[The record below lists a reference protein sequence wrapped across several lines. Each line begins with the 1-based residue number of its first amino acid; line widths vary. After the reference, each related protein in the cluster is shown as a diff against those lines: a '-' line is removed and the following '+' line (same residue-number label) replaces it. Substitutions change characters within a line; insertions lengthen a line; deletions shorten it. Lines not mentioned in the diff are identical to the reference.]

1 MRNIKRFVINEYH
14 LKLLKELEIGWN
26 HMEFGSPTVDPKKP
40 FGNSDVF
47 KDMVKALGWEIKI
60 QIDWCLPKNFDLVE
74 DELPEE
80 IETVLFNLYRDLDTV
95 LEICLRTQSFNPG
108 VYESDIYGSN
118 WKKLE

>member
-1 MRNIKRFVINEYH
+1 MYEFKRFVINEDH
-14 LKLLKELEIGWN
+14 LKLLKELAIGWN

-47 KDMVKALGWEIKI
+47 QDMVKVLGWEKKI
-60 QIDWCLPKNFDLVE
+60 QIDWCLPKNFDLDE

-80 IETVLFNLYRDLDTV
+80 IEEVLFDLYRELDVV
-95 LEICLRTQSFNPG
+95 LEICLRTQSFKPG
-108 VYESDIYGSN
+108 VYESDMYGSN